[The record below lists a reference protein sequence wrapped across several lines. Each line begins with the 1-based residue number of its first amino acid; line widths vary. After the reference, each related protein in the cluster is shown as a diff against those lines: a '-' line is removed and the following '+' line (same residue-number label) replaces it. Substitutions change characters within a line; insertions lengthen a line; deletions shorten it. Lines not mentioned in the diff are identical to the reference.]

1 MTVHKESIMQ
11 NPTRYYYAATG
22 AYKNG
27 YIIHSSMDKKKT
39 HTLFLSA
46 NPIRFYCMKTLNL
59 SDFRFTACYYHLFK
73 AYYFLPHQRI
83 WFCLNV
89 TDIQDDVTY

>member
-1 MTVHKESIMQ
+1 MTVHKDSIMQ

-39 HTLFLSA
+39 HTLLSA